1 MPSGSRPEHPQAV
14 HRDPLNTLAGTL
26 ADPVTKPGVR
36 VKPEVAALLA
46 RTHLGAR

>member
-1 MPSGSRPEHPQAV
+1 MPSGSRRYHPQAV
-14 HRDPLNTLAGTL
+14 RRDPLNTLAGTL

-36 VKPEVAALLA
+36 VKPEVAALPA